1 MYYVLFFKSTKA
13 EVKGTVVDG
22 YPVEKRFTPKHL
34 LSADVLFVFANI
46 SMSINGRYSD
56 SKLLSSLKSPSHLIY

>member
-34 LSADVLFVFANI
+34 LSADVLFVFDEY
-46 SMSINGRYSD
+46 INEYQW
-56 SKLLSSLKSPSHLIY
+56 PVF